1 MHQSRQTIDASNLN
15 QNLLSALQQEV
26 DFGAQALKRGNPDVA
41 VTFFQSALQKM
52 TAEMP
57 FYDHIVHNLLL
68 SYKSLVEKLLSNGDT
83 AQAIR
88 FVRAALSLEVRGPMV
103 DDSVFLQRFAEAFQ
117 GLGLACFG
125 NGQFDAS
132 LDCCRKAIAVYPSAS
147 SYINLTNSLSVTGQ
161 RPLLSDYTT
170 EIATEQLG
178 RHIFIACVPKSA
190 STFLKN
196 VLVNLTGFRDVFM
209 VYAAGQTEHEIY
221 LPTLK
226 ETAHLD
232 TVTQQHCRAS
242 DANIH
247 LMQAFGIRPIVLV
260 RNIFDSVMSLLDFYN
275 VQGAHFN
282 SYFRADFSSLDE
294 DTKIDLLIDNVIPWY
309 FQFVASWSE
318 AEKRHKLP
326 IHWLTYE
333 HLISNKTAAVEEVL
347 GFYGLGAPLN
357 AVDAKIASTEAE
369 GRKIRF
375 NKGVAGRGRTG
386 LSELQKERIRRFAR
400 YHPSTD
406 FGRIGL

>member
-1 MHQSRQTIDASNLN
+1 MHQSPQTIDALNLN
-15 QNLLSALQQEV
+15 QNLLGALQQEV
-26 DFGAQALKRGNPDVA
+26 DFGAQALKQGNPDVA
-41 VTFFQSALQKM
+41 VTFFQSALKKM
-52 TAEMP
+52 SAEMP
-57 FYDHIVHNLLL
+57 FYDHVVHNLLL
-68 SYKSLVEKLLSNGDT
+68 GYKALVEGLLSKGDIE
-83 AQAIR
+83 QAMR
-88 FVRAALSLEVRGPMV
+88 FVHAALSLEVRGTMA
-103 DDSVFLQRFAEAFQ
+103 DDSVFMKRFADAFQ
-117 GLGLACFG
+117 TLGLVCFS

-132 LDCCRKAIAVYPSAS
+132 LDCCRKAIVLFPGPSDH
-147 SYINLTNSLSVTGQ
+147 INLTNSLSVTGRLPQ
-161 RPLLSDYTT
+161 LSDYTT
-170 EIATEQLG
+170 EITPQQLG

-209 VYAAGQTEHEIY
+209 VYAAGQTEHELY

-242 DANIH
+242 DANVH
-247 LMQAFGIRPIVLV
+247 LMQAFGIRPVVLV

-275 VQGAHFN
+275 LQGAYYN
-282 SYFRADFSSLDE
+282 SYFRADFASLDE
-294 DTKIDLLIDNVIPWY
+294 ETKIDLLIDNVIPWY

-318 AEKRHKLP
+318 AEKRQRLP

-333 HLISNKTAAVEEVL
+333 HLISSKTTALQEVL
-347 GFYGLGAPLN
+347 KFYGFGAP
-357 AVDAKIASTEAE
+357 AKSIDSKIAETEAE

-375 NKGVAGRGRTG
+375 NKGIAGRGGTG
-386 LSELQKERIRRFAR
+386 LSELQKERIRQFAR